1 MFRLR
6 GKLYY
11 GWLVLA
17 AVSGISFANSVTS
30 IGVLTVF
37 IIPITESFHWTRT
50 EVSAATSIGAVLG
63 AASAPFVGRLS
74 DRLGGRLLLAT
85 GGVLIVLALLYLSVI
100 QTLLGFYVAFSLARL
115 ADQGFVQ
122 SISPPAVAKWFVRHR
137 GRALAVL
144 FFATSAGGV
153 VLPPLTQFVI
163 DRWEWRVAWVLL
175 SGVMLVIGLIPVA
188 LAVRRQPEDMGLKVD
203 GRAPGQAEPSGR
215 DTKRGRRDLPS
226 EGPEVSW
233 RLSEAFRTPALWLLG
248 ASVFMVGVGSTG
260 IALHLV
266 PYFVQRG
273 LTAPVAVG
281 AVSASFLAGAV
292 SNLWW
297 GVLTERVSPR
307 YVLTIVYVI
316 RALSVVLLLVVGS
329 PVEAYLFAVLRG
341 LTDGGMA
348 TVGAILLANYF
359 GRRYLGS
366 IYGLNRAIQ
375 VGGFALGPLISGLAF
390 DITGTYSSA
399 FVSFL
404 VLTIIGAL
412 LVAIARQPMRR
423 ALSV

>member
-1 MFRLR
+1 MLR
-6 GKLYY
+6 PQGKLYY

-17 AVSGISFANSVTS
+17 AVCGISFANSVTS

-37 IIPITESFHWTRT
+37 IIPITESFDWTRT

-74 DRLGGRLLLAT
+74 DRLGGRLLLGT
-85 GGVLIVLALLYLSVI
+85 GGALIVLALLYLSVM
-100 QTLLGFYVAFSLARL
+100 QTLLGFYVAFGLARL

-122 SISPPAVAKWFVRHR
+122 SISPPVVAKWFLRHR

-153 VLPPLTQFVI
+153 VLPPLAQFVI
-163 DRWEWRVAWVLL
+163 GRWDWSAAWLVL
-175 SGVMLVIGLIPVA
+175 GAVMLVIGLAPVA
-188 LAVRRQPEDMGLKVD
+188 VVVRRQPEDMGLAIDGLPRGQPETAGTHAERGERDPAPDEREASWSLVD
-203 GRAPGQAEPSGR
+203 AS
-215 DTKRGRRDLPS
+215 
-226 EGPEVSW
+226 
-233 RLSEAFRTPALWLLG
+233 RTPAFWLLM

-260 IALHLV
+260 IGLHLV

-273 LTAPVAVG
+273 LTAPIAVG
-281 AVSASFLAGAV
+281 AVSVSFLAGAV

-297 GVLTERVSPR
+297 GVLTERVSAR
-307 YVLTIVYVI
+307 YVLTLVYAI
-316 RALSVVLLLVVGS
+316 RAMSVVLLLAVGS
-329 PVEAYLFAVLRG
+329 PTEAYLFAVLRG
-341 LTDGGMA
+341 LTDGGIA

-366 IYGLNRAIQ
+366 IYGVNRAIQ
-375 VGGFALGPLISGLAF
+375 VAGFALGPLIAGIAY
-390 DITGTYSSA
+390 DVTRTYSSA
-399 FVSFL
+399 FASFL
-404 VLTIIGAL
+404 VLTMIGAL
-412 LVAIARQPMRR
+412 LVATARQPARR